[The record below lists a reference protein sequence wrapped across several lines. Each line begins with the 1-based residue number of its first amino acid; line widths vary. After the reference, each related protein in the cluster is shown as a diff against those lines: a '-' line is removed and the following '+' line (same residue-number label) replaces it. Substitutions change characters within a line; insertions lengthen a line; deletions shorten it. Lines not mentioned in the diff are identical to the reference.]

1 MELRGKYNIAE
12 VFTDIIDNGTISQII
27 ELLNQ
32 EFIKDSK
39 VRIMPDCHQGKGC
52 VIGTTMSITDKVVPN
67 LVGSDIGCGVLCVEL
82 GDIDINLAEL
92 DNYITNNIPSG
103 FSINQTPVIDYS
115 KELNKLKCIN
125 NLNKSIQFFNQ
136 SLGSLGG
143 GNHFIEIDQDDNGI
157 KYLIIHT
164 GSRNLGTQVAAY
176 YQNLGYTTLNSIKK
190 EYDEKS
196 NKLIKEYKS
205 LGRERELEGAL
216 KNLAESLRYTPKVP
230 KDLSYIEGV
239 NLQNYL
245 YDMDI
250 VQKYSIKN
258 RELIASKIVK
268 FLGLNY
274 KDLYKF
280 ESIHNYIDIENK
292 ILRKGAISAQKDE
305 DLLIPINMK
314 DGVII
319 GKGKGNTN
327 WNCSA
332 PHGAGRLLS
341 RSQAKEHINLA
352 EYQKLMEGIYS
363 TSVNTSTID
372 EAPQAYK
379 PIEEIIN
386 NIQDTVDIIKIVK
399 PVYNFKSSDS
409 K

>member
-1 MELRGKYNIAE
+1 MELRGKYNTAE

-52 VIGTTMSITDKVVPN
+52 VIGTTISITDKVVPN

-82 GDIDINLAEL
+82 GNTDINLEEL

-103 FSINQTPVIDYS
+103 FSINQTPLIDYS
-115 KELNKLKCIN
+115 KELNKLYCIN
-125 NLNKSIQFFNQ
+125 DLNKSIQFFNQ

-143 GNHFIEIDQDDNGI
+143 GNHFIEVDQDDEGT

-164 GSRNLGTQVAAY
+164 GSRNLGTQVALY
-176 YQNLGYTTLNSIKK
+176 YQNLGYITLNSIKK
-190 EYDEKS
+190 EYEEKS
-196 NKLIKEYKS
+196 NELIKEYKS
-205 LGRERELEGAL
+205 KDKEKELESAL
-216 KNLAESLRYTPKVP
+216 TNLAESIKYIPKIP
-230 KDLSYIEGV
+230 KDLSYIEGD
-239 NLQNYL
+239 NLQKYL
-245 YDMDI
+245 HDMDI
-250 VQKYSIKN
+250 VQKYSVKN
-258 RELIASKIVK
+258 REIISSKIVE
-268 FLGLNY
+268 FLNLNY
-274 KDLYKF
+274 KDLHKF
-280 ESIHNYIDIENK
+280 ESIHNYIDLENS

-319 GKGKGNTN
+319 GRGKGNPE
-327 WNCSA
+327 WNYSA

-352 EYQKLMEGIYS
+352 EYQDLMKGIYS
-363 TSVNTSTID
+363 TSINTSTID

-379 PIEEIIN
+379 PIDEIIN

-399 PVYNFKSSDS
+399 PIYNFKSSDS